1 MPGQDS
7 SAAPLV
13 TVVIPF
19 LNAERF
25 IQEAIESVLA
35 QTYSNWELLF
45 VDDGCT
51 DSSTRIALGYVERF
65 PRQMSYLQ
73 HPDRGN
79 HGISASRNAGVRHAK
94 GKYVAF
100 LDADDLW
107 LPHRLKS
114 QIRILESEPQAA
126 MVYGLSQY
134 WYGWTGNPEDLQ
146 RDFVPDLGIP
156 TETLYAPP
164 TLLLSLYPLGQ
175 GTAPSMSNLLA
186 RREFVEKVGGF
197 EEDFRGLYEDQAFLT
212 KAYLHGS
219 VFVSGECWDKYR
231 IHPDSCLSVGTEAGQ
246 YQTVRLRFLNWFES
260 YLKDQKI
267 ADEAIWSALRKAFET
282 RSAPQEVIHYGGWLF
297 RAAGDSEAHLL
308 TPPERPGAVRV
319 VIDKN
324 ASQAAYDIQLNLPRL
339 KVQAGQSYRV
349 VFQARA
355 DRGRSIC
362 YGVALAHEPWSG
374 LGLYRKIELTPEWQS
389 FEEEF
394 VAAADE
400 DNARIHFDLG
410 NSGIPVELASVN
422 LRLPGGAPAPG
433 SVQFGTLRRLTPVSR
448 MWGYDRG
455 LPIDRYYIESFLAR
469 QSGDVRGRVL
479 EIEDSTYTRR
489 FGGSRV
495 TRSDILH
502 VTEGNPLATIVG
514 DLTDAP
520 QIPSNTFDCIILTQ
534 TLQLIY
540 EIRAAIRTLH
550 RILRP
555 GGVILAT
562 FPGIS
567 QNNDRDW
574 CDNWHWGFTPLSG
587 RRLFEEAFAP
597 ENVRIETAGNVL
609 SAASFLYGISAG
621 ELTREELDYTERGYE
636 VTIAVRAA
644 KSEEHP

>member
-1 MPGQDS
+1 
-7 SAAPLV
+7 
-13 TVVIPF
+13 
-19 LNAERF
+19 
-25 IQEAIESVLA
+25 
-35 QTYSNWELLF
+35 
-45 VDDGCT
+45 
-51 DSSTRIALGYVERF
+51 
-65 PRQMSYLQ
+65 
-73 HPDRGN
+73 
-79 HGISASRNAGVRHAK
+79 
-94 GKYVAF
+94 
-100 LDADDLW
+100 
-107 LPHRLKS
+107 
-114 QIRILESEPQAA
+114 
-126 MVYGLSQY
+126 
-134 WYGWTGNPEDLQ
+134 
-146 RDFVPDLGIP
+146 
-156 TETLYAPP
+156 
-164 TLLLSLYPLGQ
+164 
-175 GTAPSMSNLLA
+175 
-186 RREFVEKVGGF
+186 
-197 EEDFRGLYEDQAFLT
+197 
-212 KAYLHGS
+212 
-219 VFVSGECWDKYR
+219 
-231 IHPDSCLSVGTEAGQ
+231 
-246 YQTVRLRFLNWFES
+246 
-260 YLKDQKI
+260 
-267 ADEAIWSALRKAFET
+267 
-282 RSAPQEVIHYGGWLF
+282 
-297 RAAGDSEAHLL
+297 
-308 TPPERPGAVRV
+308 
-319 VIDKN
+319 
-324 ASQAAYDIQLNLPRL
+324 
-339 KVQAGQSYRV
+339 
-349 VFQARA
+349 
-355 DRGRSIC
+355 
-362 YGVALAHEPWSG
+362 